1 MKKDFSNVI
10 KNLKCEIINSIIE
23 EFETYNKNEVD
34 LWLFDVDD
42 EVRENEIIN
51 EWMKLTQTFFIGTN
65 CIANKIYK
73 NDKNQYIIYYEV
85 EDNDAN
91 KLYEVE
97 IDIANHDNFSVDK
110 YNALYNLLSD
120 DDVKKA
126 NMFCGKENILT
137 LSLFWLK
144 VSFSFKKMTI
154 GVTEVF

>member
-10 KNLKCEIINSIIE
+10 KNLKFEIINSIIE

-85 EDNDAN
+85 EDSDAN

-126 NMFCGKENILT
+126 NMNNND
-137 LSLFWLK
+137 
-144 VSFSFKKMTI
+144 
-154 GVTEVF
+154 

>member
-1 MKKDFSNVI
+1 MKKNFNEVI
-10 KNLKCEIINSIIE
+10 NNLKSEIYNSIIE

-65 CIANKIYK
+65 CIANKVYK

-120 DDVKKA
+120 DDVKRA
-126 NMFCGKENILT
+126 NLNNKD
-137 LSLFWLK
+137 
-144 VSFSFKKMTI
+144 
-154 GVTEVF
+154 

>member
-1 MKKDFSNVI
+1 MKKNFNEVI
-10 KNLKCEIINSIIE
+10 NNLKSEIYNSIIE

-34 LWLFDVDD
+34 LWRFDVDD

-65 CIANKIYK
+65 RIANKIYK

-85 EDNDAN
+85 EDSDAN

-120 DDVKKA
+120 DDVKRA
-126 NMFCGKENILT
+126 NLNNND
-137 LSLFWLK
+137 
-144 VSFSFKKMTI
+144 
-154 GVTEVF
+154 

>member
-34 LWLFDVDD
+34 LWRFDVDD
-42 EVRENEIIN
+42 EVRENEIVN

-85 EDNDAN
+85 EDSDAN
-91 KLYEVE
+91 KLYEVK

-120 DDVKKA
+120 DNVKMA
-126 NMFCGKENILT
+126 NLNNND
-137 LSLFWLK
+137 
-144 VSFSFKKMTI
+144 
-154 GVTEVF
+154 

>member
-34 LWLFDVDD
+34 LWRFDVDD
-42 EVRENEIIN
+42 EVRENEIVN

-97 IDIANHDNFSVDK
+97 IDIANHDHFSVDM

-126 NMFCGKENILT
+126 NMNNND
-137 LSLFWLK
+137 
-144 VSFSFKKMTI
+144 
-154 GVTEVF
+154 